1 MLGPMNGR
9 GYFGIDKTTLTSMLS
24 VRYIS
29 IYLYR
34 YLDNV
39 QIMNFLHCSLTYII
53 ILVQFQL
60 SESGGG
66 GGDSNSTVDS
76 FQNVDLV
83 QNLTSVDIDS

>member
-29 IYLYR
+29 TYLYR

-39 QIMNFLHCSLTYII
+39 LIMTFLHCSLTYII

-66 GGDSNSTVDS
+66 GGDSNSTADS

>member
-1 MLGPMNGR
+1 M
-9 GYFGIDKTTLTSMLS
+9 TA
-24 VRYIS
+24 
-29 IYLYR
+29 
-34 YLDNV
+34 
-39 QIMNFLHCSLTYII
+39 LHCSLTYII

-60 SESGGG
+60 SEGGGG